1 MIPGMKSE
9 AAVSEASSSSP
20 KLKGRFILTAV
31 HYLIGITGHVKRSR
45 RKS

>member
-1 MIPGMKSE
+1 
-9 AAVSEASSSSP
+9 VSEASSLSA

-31 HYLIGITGHVKRSR
+31 HYLIGIRILVKRSR